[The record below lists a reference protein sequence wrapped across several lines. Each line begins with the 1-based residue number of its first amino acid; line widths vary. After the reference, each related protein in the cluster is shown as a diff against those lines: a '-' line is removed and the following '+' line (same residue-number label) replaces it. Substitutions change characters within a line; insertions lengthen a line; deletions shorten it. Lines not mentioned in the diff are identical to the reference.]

1 MSSSYFWWM
10 AIVVVCVTV
19 ILILLHHA
27 GLSLFRNK
35 KIYKTTLYLALSV
48 EITFIV
54 LALFGEPLLNK
65 LYAYRENVFK
75 QFAQECKKEDAP
87 FWCN

>member
-1 MSSSYFWWM
+1 M
-10 AIVVVCVTV
+10 
-19 ILILLHHA
+19 
-27 GLSLFRNK
+27 
-35 KIYKTTLYLALSV
+35 ALSV
-48 EITFIV
+48 EITFIL